1 MGRDVKV
8 LQTLPDARQLMLK
21 GFRTAMKRPDVSAG
35 LPDRSVMVLDHRPDL
50 ARAAEY
56 ARVCGF
62 SVRDEVPATWLHVQT
77 FPLQMWVMGQPDF
90 PFSLA
95 GLVHV
100 SNDMTLHRPVR
111 ADERLRLTV
120 AAANLQPHKRGTA
133 FDLKGTVH
141 VGEEL
146 VWEGT
151 SNYLSTKAKMP
162 GQAPE
167 PERLE
172 MPSPST
178 GSGNVEAS
186 QLWRLPADLGRQYA
200 KVSGDWNPIHLH
212 PLTARLFG
220 FPRPIIHGMW
230 THARSLAAFGGALP
244 DRYRV
249 QVQFT
254 KPILLPGKVGFIVDG
269 EKFAVVDKEGKPK
282 LVGALIDG

>member
-8 LQTLPDARQLMLK
+8 LKTLPDARQLMLK

-35 LPDRSVMVLDHRPDL
+35 LPDRSVMVMDHRQDL

-77 FPLQMWVMGQPDF
+77 FPLQMWLMGQPDF

-120 AAANLQPHKRGTA
+120 VAENVQPHKRGVT

-151 SNYLSTKAKMP
+151 SNYLSTKAKLR
-162 GQAPE
+162 GLAPE
-167 PERLE
+167 AERLE
-172 MPSPST
+172 MPS
-178 GSGNVEAS
+178 GEQS

-212 PLTARLFG
+212 PLTARIFG

-230 THARSLAAFGGALP
+230 THARSLAAFGGSLP
-244 DRYRV
+244 ERYRV

-254 KPILLPGKVGFIVDG
+254 KPILLPGKVGFVVDG

-282 LVGALIDG
+282 LVGRLAG